1 MKDLNG
7 EITYECPFIYSFFFC
22 GGGLW
27 DLGKNYVIYMIV
39 SNPMF
44 FI

>member
-1 MKDLNG
+1 MNVPLF
-7 EITYECPFIYSFFFC
+7 TLFFFFL

-27 DLGKNYVIYMIV
+27 DLGKNYVIFMIV